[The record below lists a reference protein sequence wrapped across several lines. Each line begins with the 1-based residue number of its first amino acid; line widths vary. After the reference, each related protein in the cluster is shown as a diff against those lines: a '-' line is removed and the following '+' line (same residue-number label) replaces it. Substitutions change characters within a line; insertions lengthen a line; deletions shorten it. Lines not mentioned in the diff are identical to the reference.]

1 MILPHSFLFC
11 SDFTISS
18 LYISPWQKVLQAVSF
33 LTFLH
38 SLCVRKTDSHGQVS
52 ADPLPCIIKAVVV
65 MLLIP
70 GVGLFLWKTRGKK
83 RKKGRD
89 WKRQVSLFL
98 LAPHPIL
105 PPLNLWLPSSFIL
118 LLKTI
123 ISGEGE
129 GGYRL
134 GLGVHC
140 HGGKYMFS
148 RPRSSFTLC
157 MTQV

>member
-18 LYISPWQKVLQAVSF
+18 LYISPWQKLLQVVSF
-33 LTFLH
+33 LNFLH

-52 ADPLPCIIKAVVV
+52 ADPPAMHHKGCCGYAVDPWSWTVP
-65 MLLIP
+65 LRD
-70 GVGLFLWKTRGKK
+70 TREEEED
-83 RKKGRD
+83 RD
-89 WKRQVSLFL
+89 WKRHVSLFL
-98 LAPHPIL
+98 LASHPIS

-140 HGGKYMFS
+140 HEGRYMFS